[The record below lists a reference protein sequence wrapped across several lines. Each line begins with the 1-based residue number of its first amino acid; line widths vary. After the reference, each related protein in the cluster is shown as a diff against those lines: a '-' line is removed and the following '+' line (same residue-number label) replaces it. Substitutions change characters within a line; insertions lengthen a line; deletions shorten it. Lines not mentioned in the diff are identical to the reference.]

1 MTNVVQQ
8 TRLEQWESIV
18 RQRNRQAFEI
28 VSSQDVC
35 EFYVRNGEANLQ
47 YVHIVTMTLN
57 RLKKAGVTPSD
68 PPTKLLE
75 ADARVDIAECIA
87 RHVNAMREHKNY
99 NHKKHATEL
108 VAKRVSMLPKYIQ
121 KWHLFGSANGGKNET
136 N

>member
-8 TRLEQWESIV
+8 SRLEQWNNMV
-18 RQRNRQAFEI
+18 RQRNRQASDI

-75 ADARVDIAECIA
+75 ADARVDVANCIA
-87 RHVNAMREHKNY
+87 RHVKAMQEHKRY
-99 NHKKHATEL
+99 DHKKHATEL
-108 VAKRVSMLPKYIQ
+108 VAKRVTMLPKYIQ
-121 KWHLFGSANGGKNET
+121 KWQLFGSANGGVENE
-136 N
+136 

>member
-1 MTNVVQQ
+1 MTNIIQQ
-8 TRLEQWESIV
+8 SRLEQWNEII
-18 RQRNRQAFEI
+18 RFRNKKAFEI

-75 ADARVDIAECIA
+75 ADARVDVANCIA
-87 RHVNAMREHKNY
+87 RHVKAMREHKRY
-99 NHKKHATEL
+99 DHKKHATEL
-108 VAKRVSMLPKYIQ
+108 VAKRVAMLPQYIKQ
-121 KWHLFGSANGGKNET
+121 WQLFGSANGDVT
-136 N
+136 NG

>member
-8 TRLEQWESIV
+8 TKLEQWESIV
-18 RQRNRQAFEI
+18 RQRNKQAFNI

-57 RLKKAGVTPSD
+57 RLKRLGVTPSD

-75 ADARVDIAECIA
+75 ADARCDVAGCIA
-87 RHVNAMREHKNY
+87 RHVKAMQEHKWY
-99 NHKKHATEL
+99 NHKHHATEL
-108 VAKRVSMLPKYIQ
+108 VAKRVAMLPKYIQ
-121 KWHLFGSANGGKNET
+121 KWQLFGSANKGVEND
-136 N
+136 

>member
-8 TRLEQWESIV
+8 TRLEQWNNIV
-18 RQRNRQAFEI
+18 RQRNKQAFNI

-75 ADARVDIAECIA
+75 ADARCDVAECIA
-87 RHVNAMREHKNY
+87 RHVKAMAEHKRY
-99 NHKKHATEL
+99 DHKKHATEL
-108 VAKRVSMLPKYIQ
+108 VAKRVMMLPKYIQ
-121 KWHLFGSANGGKNET
+121 KWRLFGSNGGVANA
-136 N
+136 